1 MSEAPVLWS
10 LDENGIG
17 WITFNRPKVLNAL
30 DVPSA
35 RALAEAV
42 RGLLAQGGLRAVVM
56 RGAGRA
62 FVAGGDV
69 SDFGSDPSLASAQVN
84 AILDAAH
91 EALLALAGQDAPV
104 LVQVQGAAAG
114 AGMSLVLA
122 ADLVVAAEDAQF
134 MMAYDRLGAPT
145 DCGATWHLARK
156 LGTGRAAEFY
166 LTSRTLSAAE
176 AQEWGIVT
184 RVVPAD
190 ALDAEV
196 ARLAASLAA
205 GPTRAFGAFRRTL
218 AVAHGNSFAEQ
229 LEAERH
235 AFVANT
241 ETGDF
246 REGVTA
252 FLARR
257 KPAFRGD

>member
-42 RGLLAQGGLRAVVM
+42 RGLLAQPGLRAVVM

-69 SDFGSDPSLASAQVN
+69 SDFGADPTQARAQVN

-91 EALLALAGQDAPV
+91 EALLALAAQDAPV
-104 LVQVQGAAAG
+104 VVQVQGAAAG

-176 AQEWGIVT
+176 AQQWGIVT
-184 RVVPAD
+184 RVVPAE
-190 ALDAEV
+190 ALEAEV
-196 ARLAASLAA
+196 AGFAASLAA

-218 AVAHGNSFAEQ
+218 AAAHGNSFAEQ
-229 LEAERH
+229 LEAERY
-235 AFVANT
+235 AFVENT
-241 ETGDF
+241 GTKDF
-246 REGVTA
+246 REGVGA
-252 FLARR
+252 FLTRR